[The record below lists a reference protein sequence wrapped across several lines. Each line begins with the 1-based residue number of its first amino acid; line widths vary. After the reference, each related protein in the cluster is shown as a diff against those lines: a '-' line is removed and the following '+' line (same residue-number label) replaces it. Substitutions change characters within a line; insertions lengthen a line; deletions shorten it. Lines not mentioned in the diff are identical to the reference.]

1 MDDQECIFTSRDQ
14 KATTVDDE
22 EYSDGR
28 DPLAPWD
35 PSGIDLEEELAKL
48 RQRSSEPVYVPDE
61 EKPPHDE
68 GLPDGPS
75 SPSDGGGRGS
85 STDKPG
91 SDSKPKPST
100 SSHDPFIMPDG
111 KPVPEGYNWDG
122 NRLVC
127 NKKGSKRP
135 PDTSSEEWR
144 NMSAISVRRISKGIK
159 LSLSGRQP
167 LVLRKKGT
175 QPELCQHSSV

>member
-61 EKPPHDE
+61 EKPPHDFA
-68 GLPDGPS
+68 
-75 SPSDGGGRGS
+75 RW
-85 STDKPG
+85 
-91 SDSKPKPST
+91 
-100 SSHDPFIMPDG
+100 F
-111 KPVPEGYNWDG
+111 V
-122 NRLVC
+122 
-127 NKKGSKRP
+127 
-135 PDTSSEEWR
+135 
-144 NMSAISVRRISKGIK
+144 
-159 LSLSGRQP
+159 QP
-167 LVLRKKGT
+167 L
-175 QPELCQHSSV
+175 